1 MSYRSSEGYGLVN
14 HFGTLLSEHNLAGI
28 LDPQVAREG
37 GGEVID
43 IALLAAMCVKLAS
56 AGRPTMRQVEMA
68 LEGIYAAKDQCSSSS
83 DVSDDESGENHFE
96 LDDDASAS
104 PGGARACTTSH
115 VELRR
120 TPAAGKRRAAASLPN
135 RRHAAM
141 DIDGDELETRRRA
154 DSAHQ

>member
-1 MSYRSSEGYGLVN
+1 
-14 HFGTLLSEHNLAGI
+14 
-28 LDPQVAREG
+28 
-37 GGEVID
+37 
-43 IALLAAMCVKLAS
+43 MCVKLAS

-83 DVSDDESGENHFE
+83 DVSGDESGENYFG

-115 VELRR
+115 VELRC
-120 TPAAGKRRAAASLPN
+120 TPAGNRRAAASLPH
-135 RRHAAM
+135 RWRAAM